1 MSLRSVFPLVVLLF
15 VYSEGCITTGPAVS
29 PSRITGKWVK
39 PINIKPPS
47 GKPGKEGFALKKD
60 GTIAFINIHSMTGDT
75 WKLNNDT
82 LTYWSHTERY
92 PEPQPSKYIVVKL
105 TASHLELRPVKSTR
119 GYSEIYKRE
128 R

>member
-1 MSLRSVFPLVVLLF
+1 MNLRSIVPLIVLLF
-15 VYSEGCITTGPAVS
+15 AFIEGCNTTRQVIL
-29 PSRITGKWVK
+29 PSRIAGTWVK
-39 PINIKPPS
+39 PLGMKPPS
-47 GKPGKEGFALKKD
+47 GKPGKEGFSLNMD
-60 GTIAFINIHSMTGDT
+60 GTFTFVNIHSMTGDT

-92 PEPQPSKYIVVKL
+92 PKPQPSKYIVVKL
-105 TASHLELRPVKSTR
+105 TALHLELRHLKSAR